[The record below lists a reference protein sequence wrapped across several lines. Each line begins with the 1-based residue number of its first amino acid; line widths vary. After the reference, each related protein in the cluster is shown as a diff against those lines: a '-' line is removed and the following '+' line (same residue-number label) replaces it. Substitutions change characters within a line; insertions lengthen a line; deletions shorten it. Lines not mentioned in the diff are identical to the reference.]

1 MKTRLPIKPLSTNN
15 AWQGKRFKTPAYVK
29 FQRDMLL
36 LLPNLTLQSISEV
49 HLHFGFSS
57 KLSDLDNAVKQ
68 SLDCI
73 VKKYGI
79 DDRYINKIVLTKEI
93 VQKGCEFIDI
103 QIF

>member
-1 MKTRLPIKPLSTNN
+1 MKTRIPIKPLSANR
-15 AWQGKRFKTPAYVK
+15 AFRGRRFMTDEYKK

-36 LLPNLTLQSISEV
+36 LLPNVRLESISEV

-57 KLSDLDNAVKQ
+57 KLSDLDNATKQ
-68 SLDCI
+68 TIDCI

-93 VQKGCEFIDI
+93 VQKGNEFIDI

>member
-1 MKTRLPIKPLSTNN
+1 MKTRIPIKPLSANR
-15 AWQGKRFKTPAYVK
+15 AFRGRRFMTDEYKK

-36 LLPNLTLQSISEV
+36 LLPNVRLESISEV

-57 KLSDLDNAVKQ
+57 KLSDLDNATKQ
-68 SLDCI
+68 TIDCI

-93 VQKGCEFIDI
+93 VQKGNEFIDI
-103 QIF
+103 QIL

>member
-1 MKTRLPIKPLSTNN
+1 MKTRLPIKPLSVNQ
-15 AWQGKRFKTPAYVK
+15 AFRGRKFKTPAYVK

-36 LLPNLTLQSISEV
+36 LLPNVTLESISEV

-93 VQKGCEFIDI
+93 VQKGNEFIDI
-103 QIF
+103 HIL

>member
-15 AWQGKRFKTPAYVK
+15 AWQGKRFKTPSYVK

-36 LLPNLTLQSISEV
+36 LLPNVTLQSISEV

-93 VQKGCEFIDI
+93 VQKGNEFIDI
-103 QIF
+103 QIL

>member
-1 MKTRLPIKPLSTNN
+1 MKTRLPIKPLSANR
-15 AWQGKRFKTPAYVK
+15 AFRGRRFMTDEYKK

-36 LLPNLTLQSISEV
+36 LLPNVTLESISEV

>member
-1 MKTRLPIKPLSTNN
+1 MKTRLPIKPLSANR
-15 AWQGKRFKTPAYVK
+15 AFRGRRFMTDEYKK

-36 LLPNLTLQSISEV
+36 LLPNVTLESISEV

-57 KLSDLDNAVKQ
+57 KLSDLDNATKQ
-68 SLDCI
+68 TIDCI

-93 VQKGCEFIDI
+93 VQKGNEFIDI

>member
-1 MKTRLPIKPLSTNN
+1 MKTRIPIKPLSVNQ

-36 LLPNLTLQSISEV
+36 LLPNVTLQSISEV

-57 KLSDLDNAVKQ
+57 KLSDLYNATKQ

-93 VQKGCEFIDI
+93 VQKGNEFIDI

>member
-1 MKTRLPIKPLSTNN
+1 MKTRLPIKPLSVNQ
-15 AWQGKRFKTPAYVK
+15 AFRGRKFKTPAYVK

-36 LLPNLTLQSISEV
+36 LLPNVRLESISEV

-57 KLSDLDNAVKQ
+57 KLSDLDNATKQ
-68 SLDCI
+68 TIDCI

-93 VQKGCEFIDI
+93 VQKGNEFIDI
-103 QIF
+103 HIL

>member
-1 MKTRLPIKPLSTNN
+1 MKTRLPIKPLSANR
-15 AWQGKRFKTPAYVK
+15 AFRGRRFMTDEYKK

-36 LLPNLTLQSISEV
+36 LLPNVRLESISEV

-57 KLSDLDNAVKQ
+57 KLSDLDNATKQ
-68 SLDCI
+68 TIDCI

-93 VQKGCEFIDI
+93 VQKGNEFIDI

>member
-1 MKTRLPIKPLSTNN
+1 MKTRLPIKPLSANRAFRGRRFMTDEY
-15 AWQGKRFKTPAYVK
+15 KR

-36 LLPNLTLQSISEV
+36 LLPSVRLESISEV

-57 KLSDLDNAVKQ
+57 KLSDLDNATKQ
-68 SLDCI
+68 TIDCI

>member
-1 MKTRLPIKPLSTNN
+1 MKTRLPIKPLSVNQ
-15 AWQGKRFKTPAYVK
+15 AFRGRRFKTPAYVK

-36 LLPNLTLQSISEV
+36 LLPNVTLESISEV

-57 KLSDLDNAVKQ
+57 KLSDLDNGVKQ
-68 SLDCI
+68 VLDCI

-93 VQKGCEFIDI
+93 VQKGNEFIDI

>member
-1 MKTRLPIKPLSTNN
+1 MKTRLLIKPLSTNN

-36 LLPNLTLQSISEV
+36 LLPNVTLQSISEV

-57 KLSDLDNAVKQ
+57 KLSDLDNATKQ
-68 SLDCI
+68 TIDCI

-93 VQKGCEFIDI
+93 VQKGNEFIDI
-103 QIF
+103 QIL

>member
-1 MKTRLPIKPLSTNN
+1 MTDEYK
-15 AWQGKRFKTPAYVK
+15 K

-36 LLPNLTLQSISEV
+36 LLPNVTLESISEV

-57 KLSDLDNAVKQ
+57 KLSDLDNATKQ
-68 SLDCI
+68 TIDCI

-93 VQKGCEFIDI
+93 VQKGNEFIDI

>member
-1 MKTRLPIKPLSTNN
+1 
-15 AWQGKRFKTPAYVK
+15 
-29 FQRDMLL
+29 MLL
-36 LLPNLTLQSISEV
+36 LLPNVRLESISEV

-103 QIF
+103 QIL

>member
-1 MKTRLPIKPLSTNN
+1 MKTRLPIKPLSANN

-36 LLPNLTLQSISEV
+36 LLPNVTLQSISEV

-93 VQKGCEFIDI
+93 VQKGNEFIDI
-103 QIF
+103 QIL

>member
-1 MKTRLPIKPLSTNN
+1 MKTRLPIKPLSVNQ

-36 LLPNLTLQSISEV
+36 LLPNVTLESISEV
-49 HLHFGFSS
+49 RLHFGFSS

-93 VQKGCEFIDI
+93 VQKGNEFIDI

>member
-36 LLPNLTLQSISEV
+36 LLPNVRLESISEV

-93 VQKGCEFIDI
+93 VQKGNEFIDI
-103 QIF
+103 QIL